1 MNVTVQQLKKKSNK
15 LACMSEVWNG
25 VTKDYELKQR
35 VGLGSYGE
43 VVAATHISSG
53 KLVAIKLI
61 NNVSKNEY
69 ETKKVLREI

>member
-43 VVAATHISSG
+43 VVAATHISQ
-53 KLVAIKLI
+53 
-61 NNVSKNEY
+61 
-69 ETKKVLREI
+69 ETICSESFLQRTV